1 MAVIGSLVPEYYC
14 GIVYISAIPPQK
26 KNNQNVHKSGT
37 GEINCEVRT

>member
-26 KNNQNVHKSGT
+26 KTTKMYISQGLVK
-37 GEINCEVRT
+37 